1 MEKVNITLA
10 FDQEK
15 LNALEFYLKKEKTTA
30 QRRLEESLAQLY
42 EQAGPGPVREYLDAQ
57 PAAARP
63 KRRLV
68 PASPRPPRLNRPPI
82 PQNRRRRV
90 TYERRCAG
98 GAVAP

>member
-42 EQAGPGPVREYLDAQ
+42 EQAVPAPVREYLDSRSAPPPRPRRPPKADAPKGAVV
-57 PAAARP
+57 PAAQV
-63 KRRLV
+63 KEGDDHG
-68 PASPRPPRLNRPPI
+68 
-82 PQNRRRRV
+82 Q
-90 TYERRCAG
+90 
-98 GAVAP
+98 